1 MERTCQASSDYLGFV
16 AVMKLIAAQTY
27 LMLSSDSKEQVY
39 GAQQKIWLNQQDRP
53 MPIFVAARSRSE
65 FSMNAQCFLLHA
77 PKSPRKRWCFL
88 VWLGETHKA
97 SVSDLNVDRLYTVL
111 QNMNNWIHTQAEI
124 NFFEYGRQF
133 MFGRGGSRAFGLD
146 PRGIGDGYS
155 LYLDIEHI
163 DGTSAYGYQV
173 YFSGASVWQWQSAV
187 IVPRWACNMWKA

>member
-1 MERTCQASSDYLGFV
+1 MERTCQASSDYLGLV

-53 MPIFVAARSRSE
+53 MPIFVAAR
-65 FSMNAQCFLLHA
+65 
-77 PKSPRKRWCFL
+77 
-88 VWLGETHKA
+88 
-97 SVSDLNVDRLYTVL
+97 
-111 QNMNNWIHTQAEI
+111 
-124 NFFEYGRQF
+124 
-133 MFGRGGSRAFGLD
+133 SRAFGLD

-187 IVPRWACNMWKA
+187 IVPRKPVLVVYLFCLFRYRIGKAEFDDVTLRTLTPHEACNGAHHHLNHSDILVAYTEDTPIIQPSSIS